1 MKYVNAAEILPE
13 RLLRELQT
21 YIDGDVLYVD
31 RHPKRNGGLSAAPA
45 AFTGSG
51 TGRSG
56 GFTERG
62 IPWKRCL
69 NSMAWPTAPSGKS
82 YMDDQGMSAR
92 ELAGVLFVR
101 FTQDCL

>member
-21 YIDGDVLYVD
+21 YIDGDVLYVP
-31 RHPKRNGGLSAAPA
+31 RQTSKKEWGTVS
-45 AFTGSG
+45 GS
-51 TGRSG
+51 RS
-56 GFTERG
+56 FYG